1 MKRFSALLCA
11 LILLLGL
18 TACGGSASGDALPG
32 ISLEETEIV
41 QTVDTYSAETGKGIR
56 FQVYSFPGGAPALE
70 GEKAWSPLPMDGT
83 LISSLYGGPIQ
94 TSGGIL
100 CAAPLFTDEDGV
112 PLAPVFEHGYALFRD
127 RHPNAASDDPTVL
140 FDRDKLH
147 FDLNVYDSDSGLL
160 YCMSIDT

>member
-1 MKRFSALLCA
+1 MKRFPALLCA
-11 LILLLGL
+11 LLLLL
-18 TACGGSASGDALPG
+18 ALAACGDSASGDALPG
-32 ISLEETEIV
+32 ISLEEAVPE

-56 FQVYSFPGGAPALE
+56 FRVYRFPDGAPALE
-70 GEKAWSPLPMDGT
+70 QETAWSPLPMDGT

-100 CAAPLFTDEDGV
+100 CAAPLFTDADGV

-127 RHPNAASDDPTVL
+127 RHPDAVADDPTVL

-147 FDLNVYDSDSGLL
+147 FDLNVYDSDTGLL

>member
-11 LILLLGL
+11 LTLLLAL

-32 ISLEETEIV
+32 ISLEGAVLE

-56 FQVYSFPGGAPALE
+56 FQVYSFPEAAPNLE
-70 GEKAWSPLPMDGT
+70 REKAWAALPMDGT

-100 CAAPLFTDEDGV
+100 CAAPLFADGEGV
-112 PLAPVFEHGYALFRD
+112 PLAPVFEHGYAMFRD
-127 RHPNAASDDPTVL
+127 RHPDAKANDPTIL

-147 FDLNVYDSDSGLL
+147 FDLNVFDSDSGLL
-160 YCMSIDT
+160 YLMSIDT